1 MRRLLPLLLLLC
13 GFGSGH
19 GLTLDAVL
27 KRTADSNPEITK
39 ARIELERASGQ
50 RLVFRSIGLPDAVIG
65 IVGGD
70 EGGHRA
76 GQKPNQPFGFAY
88 GGMTQAFFNLAV
100 PASFRRGDLEVLIA
114 QQRLNV
120 AMMDQLHAARVA
132 FYTAIY
138 SHGLNQ
144 IRDDQRQRLEQNIA
158 SQQDRYQS
166 GLATRGNLVGAEVQ
180 MRELDP
186 QVEASQRAY
195 DGALV
200 KLAEA
205 MGEDIGPS
213 ALLPEPVGELKYVAF
228 NVDLQTEVT
237 RTLERRPDL
246 ELARLVVRAANE
258 DQRIME
264 AAYYPIVNAT
274 VSGDYIPV
282 SDVRRTQGTGSP
294 QRSNDIV
301 SSEIRAGGTYTWRV
315 IDNGR
320 TYGAVMRQRSAREI
334 NELLLHKLEG
344 DVSRDMSRIQRNLQ
358 AIASKHELL
367 SKADN
372 SAMENA
378 STVQENL
385 TGGLVSQLDFRLAQ
399 NAALEIRSGLL
410 SLAYQEN
417 MARAEW
423 DRATGRY
430 FQFSVEPPQNVR

>member
-1 MRRLLPLLLLLC
+1 
-13 GFGSGH
+13 
-19 GLTLDAVL
+19 
-27 KRTADSNPEITK
+27 
-39 ARIELERASGQ
+39 
-50 RLVFRSIGLPDAVIG
+50 
-65 IVGGD
+65 
-70 EGGHRA
+70 
-76 GQKPNQPFGFAY
+76 
-88 GGMTQAFFNLAV
+88 
-100 PASFRRGDLEVLIA
+100 
-114 QQRLNV
+114 
-120 AMMDQLHAARVA
+120 
-132 FYTAIY
+132 
-138 SHGLNQ
+138 
-144 IRDDQRQRLEQNIA
+144 
-158 SQQDRYQS
+158 
-166 GLATRGNLVGAEVQ
+166 
-180 MRELDP
+180 
-186 QVEASQRAY
+186 
-195 DGALV
+195 
-200 KLAEA
+200 
-205 MGEDIGPS
+205 
-213 ALLPEPVGELKYVAF
+213 
-228 NVDLQTEVT
+228 
-237 RTLERRPDL
+237 
-246 ELARLVVRAANE
+246 VRAANE

-315 IDNGR
+315 VDNGK

-358 AIASKHELL
+358 AIAAKHELL

-378 STVQENL
+378 ATVQENL